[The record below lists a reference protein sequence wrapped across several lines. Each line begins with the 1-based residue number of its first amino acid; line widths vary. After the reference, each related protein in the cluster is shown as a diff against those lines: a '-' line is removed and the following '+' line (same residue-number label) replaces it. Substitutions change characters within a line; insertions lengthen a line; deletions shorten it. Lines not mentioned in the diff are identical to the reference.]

1 MKEQFPADARGRAE
15 RFYSGMRRKQ
25 FADLHAAQLPPNGYL
40 WHASCFDSARV
51 EAFSSAR
58 TVPVRCPEIALEAPA
73 LPVAGSIQELPIS
86 RATAMQRRTFI
97 ASSTAIAAAVAAPAL
112 LAQPGRLTP
121 LKFTLDFRINGQTA
135 PFFLA
140 LNKGYYRDEGLDV
153 TIDTGAGSVASIT
166 RIASGV
172 YQLGLGDISSLVEFN
187 VQNPGTPVVQA
198 VYQYYNRAPFVI
210 IGRKDRGVTGDF
222 ASLQGKKVAAAA
234 VESTRRA
241 WPMVARKKGMK
252 ADAFQWQTTDFS
264 ARDNVMVRGDVDAA
278 TYFHDSAVSLF
289 ARMKMDELSVLRYSD
304 AGVDLYGNA
313 ILASSNLIAQN
324 PAAVAAFLRASNRAI
339 VETFANPGPSIA
351 AMRQRE
357 PILDERIEL
366 ERWGITAQYVG
377 AADTRS
383 HGLGDIRKFTLERQ
397 VDEVVDVFGLKT
409 KPAADA
415 LFNTSM
421 LPPRSERTI
430 KT

>member
-1 MKEQFPADARGRAE
+1 
-15 RFYSGMRRKQ
+15 
-25 FADLHAAQLPPNGYL
+25 
-40 WHASCFDSARV
+40 
-51 EAFSSAR
+51 
-58 TVPVRCPEIALEAPA
+58 
-73 LPVAGSIQELPIS
+73 
-86 RATAMQRRTFI
+86 MQRRTFL
-97 ASSTAIAAAVAAPAL
+97 AASTALAAGLGTPAL
-112 LAQPGRLTP
+112 FAQSGKLTP

-140 LNKGYYRDEGLDV
+140 HSKGYYKDEGLDV
-153 TIDTGAGSVASIT
+153 SIDTGAGSVASIT

-187 VQNPGTPVVQA
+187 AQNAGTPVVQA

-252 ADAFQWQTTDFS
+252 PDAFAWQTTDFS

-289 ARMKMDELSVLRYSD
+289 ARMKMDELSVLKYLD

-313 ILASSNLIAQN
+313 ILASSRLIVEN
-324 PAAVAAFLRASNRAI
+324 PKVVAAFLRATNRAI
-339 VETFANPGPSIA
+339 IETIANPAPSIA

-357 PILDERIEL
+357 PILDEKIEL
-366 ERWGITAQYVG
+366 ERWGITAQYV
-377 AADTRS
+377 AAPDTRS
-383 HGLGDIRKFTLERQ
+383 HGIGDIRKLTLEQQ
-397 VDEVVDVFGLKT
+397 VDEVAEVFGLKT
-409 KPAADA
+409 KPSADA
-415 LFNTSM
+415 IFNSAM
-421 LPPRSERTI
+421 LPTRSERMV
-430 KT
+430 KA

>member
-1 MKEQFPADARGRAE
+1 
-15 RFYSGMRRKQ
+15 
-25 FADLHAAQLPPNGYL
+25 
-40 WHASCFDSARV
+40 
-51 EAFSSAR
+51 
-58 TVPVRCPEIALEAPA
+58 
-73 LPVAGSIQELPIS
+73 
-86 RATAMQRRTFI
+86 MQRRTFL
-97 ASSTAIAAAVAAPAL
+97 ATSTALAAGLGAPVVF
-112 LAQPGRLTP
+112 AQSGKLTP

-140 LNKGYYRDEGLDV
+140 HSKGYYKDEGLDV
-153 TIDTGAGSVASIT
+153 SIDTGAGSVASIT

-172 YQLGLGDISSLVEFN
+172 YQMGLGDISSLVEFN
-187 VQNPGTPVVQA
+187 AQNAGTPVVQA

-252 ADAFQWQTTDFS
+252 PDAFAWQTTDFS

-289 ARMKMDELSVLRYSD
+289 ARMKMDELSVLKYSD

-313 ILASSNLIAQN
+313 ILASSRLIVEN
-324 PAAVAAFLRASNRAI
+324 PKVVAGFLRATNRAI
-339 VETFANPGPSIA
+339 METLADPAPSIA

-357 PILDERIEL
+357 PILDEKIEL
-366 ERWGITAQYVG
+366 ERWGITAQYV
-377 AADTRS
+377 AAPDTRS
-383 HGLGDIRKFTLERQ
+383 HGVGDIRKLTLERQ
-397 VDEVVDVFGLKT
+397 VDEVAEVFGLKT
-409 KPAADA
+409 KPSADA
-415 LFNTSM
+415 IFNSAM
-421 LPPRSERTI
+421 LPPRSERMP
-430 KT
+430 KA